1 MKIQVKLAVDIELNN
16 NEELESKKKDLRK
29 RIKTA
34 RRLIMM
40 EANQW
45 EKQLLKCEE
54 KSKAGK
60 LTGSSRNHLKTLS
73 EMSQDTLLRQTAVV
87 TEALEEL
94 LMMGGELS

>member
-1 MKIQVKLAVDIELNN
+1 MKIEVKKAVDIELSN
-16 NEELESKKKDLRK
+16 NEELEARKKDLRK

-34 RRLIMM
+34 RRLLTL

-60 LTGSSRNHLKTLS
+60 LTISSRNHLKTLS
-73 EMSQDTLLRQTAVV
+73 EMSQDTLL
-87 TEALEEL
+87 
-94 LMMGGELS
+94 